1 MEIIW
6 WILLVIALIIIG
18 AVVIVKYVLNQFN
31 SAYKKGK
38 NAISERRNRKVQDA
52 G

>member
-18 AVVIVKYVLNQFN
+18 AVSLVTWII
-31 SAYKKGK
+31 KKGHSGYMK
-38 NAISERRNRKVQDA
+38 GKDAISERRNRKVQDA